1 VRRVQELNIK
11 VLGACCRRSLETYE
25 NTKLAAKALGLDATV
40 ENIGD
45 PGEIAGYGV
54 MRTPAVV
61 VDEKVISQG
70 RFLRQKDAEALLK
83 RHLGL

>member
-1 VRRVQELNIK
+1 M
-11 VLGACCRRSLETYE
+11 ETYE
-25 NTKLAAKALGLDATV
+25 NTKLAAKALGLDTTV

-61 VDEKVISQG
+61 VDGKVISQG

-83 RHLGL
+83 KHLGL